1 MFHKS
6 WIFYAVLNLFVT
18 SFGITNFKYLTRFSP
33 NIMVTLAQCL
43 VITGV
48 FCFIYLLF
56 NQKKVLA
63 LNKNNDMFRLALHMG
78 LFLVFTITS
87 RYLFLKSIEISPN
100 IGYSHLIVNL
110 NVIITFILSYLLFN
124 QTINK
129 YTFGGIILCLIGLY
143 IIIQH
148 S

>member
-1 MFHKS
+1 MFHQS
-6 WIFYAVLNLFVT
+6 WITYAVLNLFVT

-33 NIMVTLAQCL
+33 NIMITLAQCL

-56 NQKKVLA
+56 NKKKVLA
-63 LNKNNDMFRLALHMG
+63 LNRNNETSRLALHMG
-78 LFLVFTITS
+78 LFLVFIISS
-87 RYLFLKSIEISPN
+87 RYLFLKSIETSPN
-100 IGYSHLIVNL
+100 VGYTHLIVNL
-110 NVIITFILSYLLFN
+110 NVILTFILSYLFFK

-143 IIIQH
+143 IIIKH

>member
-33 NIMVTLAQCL
+33 NIMITLAQCL

-63 LNKNNDMFRLALHMG
+63 LNKNNDTFRLALHMG
-78 LFLVFTITS
+78 HVSLF
-87 RYLFLKSIEISPN
+87 
-100 IGYSHLIVNL
+100 IV
-110 NVIITFILSYLLFN
+110 
-124 QTINK
+124 
-129 YTFGGIILCLIGLY
+129 
-143 IIIQH
+143 
-148 S
+148 